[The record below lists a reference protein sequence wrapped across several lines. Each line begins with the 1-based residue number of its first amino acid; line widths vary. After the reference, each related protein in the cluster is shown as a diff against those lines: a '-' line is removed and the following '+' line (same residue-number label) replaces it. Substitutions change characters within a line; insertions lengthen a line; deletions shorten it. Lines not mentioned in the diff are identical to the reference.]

1 MTPWLLEARRNRAV
15 SLRHT
20 PDGAPRLAQRSRL
33 IAPLIVQRELL
44 GYIYAD
50 IDGAFGRF
58 HDGDRDLLAM
68 LASQAAVALANV
80 RFAAGLERKVA
91 ERTAELEQRAGELT
105 IINSIQQGIAGSLD
119 FQGIVDLVG
128 DKLRKVLKSDDIGIS
143 WIDHDRRIDQALYAS
158 SMASACRSPRARSI
172 DSDERWARICA
183 RRTPRGR
190 KHAGGDDRG
199 RQRRRPGHRPGA
211 VGGDGADRHQ
221 RPACRHASP
230 WRTTSAKTRSANP
243 RCAC

>member
-1 MTPWLLEARRNRAV
+1 MTPWLLEARRNRAA
-15 SLRHT
+15 SMRHT
-20 PDGAPRLAQRSRL
+20 PEGAPRLAQRSHL

-44 GYIYAD
+44 GYVYAD

-80 RFAAGLERKVA
+80 RFAEGLERKVA

-128 DKLRKVLKSDDIGIS
+128 DKLREVLKSDDIGIT
-143 WIDHDRRIDQALYAS
+143 WIDHDDAHDASDLYAIEHGV
-158 SMASACRSPRARSI
+158 RLEIPERGDRFGRALGPHLR
-172 DSDERWARICA
+172 AAHA
-183 RRTPRGR
+183 RRRE
-190 KHAGGDDRG
+190 HAW
-199 RQRRRPGHRPGA
+199 RR
-211 VGGDGADRHQ
+211 
-221 RPACRHASP
+221 
-230 WRTTSAKTRSANP
+230 
-243 RCAC
+243 